1 MFFKYYFCIF
11 ASLKLTIMTHI
22 GNLLHA
28 YLEKNRI
35 SRAALARKMEINL
48 INLMKMEKKEHL
60 NTSRL
65 LEISTILQHNFFMD
79 IAMALPTTFV
89 TTQDIFEEKNLEIEK
104 LKKEIEK
111 LTIEKD
117 ILLKIKG

>member
-1 MFFKYYFCIF
+1 MI
-11 ASLKLTIMTHI
+11 HI
-22 GNLLHA
+22 GNLLQT
-28 YLEKNRI
+28 YLDKKRI
-35 SRAALARKMEINL
+35 RRAALARKMDINL

-79 IAMALPTTFV
+79 IAMALPTTYT

-111 LTIEKD
+111 LTIERD
-117 ILLKIKG
+117 VLLRIKN

>member
-1 MFFKYYFCIF
+1 MI
-11 ASLKLTIMTHI
+11 HI
-22 GNLLHA
+22 GKLLNS
-28 YLEKNRI
+28 YLEKKRI
-35 SRAALARKMEINL
+35 SRAALARKMDINL

-79 IAMALPTTFV
+79 IAQALPTNFTNN
-89 TTQDIFEEKNLEIEK
+89 QDIFEEKNLEIEK

-111 LTIEKD
+111 LTIERD
-117 ILLKIKG
+117 VLLRING